1 MAPFATQP
9 DTDLAAALLAVVREL
24 VHEEMERSREK
35 VA

>member
-1 MAPFATQP
+1 MGDRLSQ
-9 DTDLAAALLAVVREL
+9 ALLSVVREL